1 VHFPLSL
8 TLGIYRDFPTLSTTH
23 SIALFANGSLNSAR
37 SALHATNLKSVIE
50 TSVAV
55 VASSITSIAPPT
67 PRGGAVYSVSRI
79 AYIIGGTV
87 ALFAVVVGLFGL
99 ATKYWRPLQRM
110 SQSIWKRLLP
120 RRSYEAF
127 RSSSAHDLGEFRLD
141 EDEVT
146 VELHNI

>member
-1 VHFPLSL
+1 M
-8 TLGIYRDFPTLSTTH
+8 
-23 SIALFANGSLNSAR
+23 
-37 SALHATNLKSVIE
+37 
-50 TSVAV
+50 
-55 VASSITSIAPPT
+55 
-67 PRGGAVYSVSRI
+67 YSVSRI